1 LNLIGGLK
9 IMSGKNTVALVIGA
23 VILFI
28 GMIIFF
34 ASTTIVPT
42 GHIGVVTLYSKVQDK
57 YLDAGFHFVKPFV
70 ESVHDVDIR
79 TQKYSNTVE
88 GSAKDL
94 QIVNITMS
102 INYQIKAEKAS
113 ELYSKVGA
121 NYNDV
126 ILNPALQSSL
136 KASIAKYTAEEMVTK
151 RAEVATTITEELNK
165 ALEEYFII
173 SAVNLENIGFTDEY
187 NKAVEAKTTNQQKAE
202 AEKAQLEIIKVQ
214 NEQKINTAEAEA
226 KVRELQSQS
235 VTDKSLE
242 QLRLEI
248 QREMIQKWNGSFP
261 TTMLGD
267 DPTMLFNLNK

>member
-1 LNLIGGLK
+1 MNKGTGIAIVLGVI
-9 IMSGKNTVALVIGA
+9 LVIA
-23 VILFI
+23 L
-28 GMIIFF
+28 IIFF

-42 GHIGVVTLYSKVQDK
+42 GHIGVVTLYSKVQDQ
-57 YLDAGFHFVKPFV
+57 YLDAGFHFIKPFV
-70 ESVHDVDIR
+70 EDVHDVDIR

-102 INYQIKAEKAS
+102 INYQLKAEKVS
-113 ELYSKVGA
+113 ELYAKVGA
-121 NYNDV
+121 NYEDT
-126 ILNPALQSSL
+126 ILNPALQSGL
-136 KASIAKYTAEEMVTK
+136 KSAMAKFTAEEMITK
-151 RAEVATTITEELNK
+151 RAEVAATITEELNN
-165 ALEEYFII
+165 ALEEYFLI

-187 NKAVEAKTTNQQKAE
+187 NKAIEAKTTNQQKAE

-235 VTDKSLE
+235 VTEKSLE

-248 QREMIQKWNGSFP
+248 QREMIQKWNGAFP
-261 TTMLGD
+261 TTMLSD
-267 DPTMLFNLNK
+267 DPTMLFNLGE

>member
-1 LNLIGGLK
+1 
-9 IMSGKNTVALVIGA
+9 MSRKQIAALVIGVVA
-23 VILFI
+23 LFI

-34 ASTTIVPT
+34 AGTTIVPT
-42 GHIGVVTLYSKVQDK
+42 GHIGVVTLYQNVQDK
-57 YLDAGFHFVKPFV
+57 YLDAGFHWIKPFV
-70 ESVHDVDIR
+70 EDVHNIDVR

-94 QIVNITMS
+94 QIVNMTMS
-102 INYQIKAEKAS
+102 INYQVKPEKVT
-113 ELYSKVGA
+113 ELYTKVGKH
-121 NYNDV
+121 YNDV

-136 KASIAKYTAEEMVTK
+136 KASMAQFTAEEMITK
-151 RAEVATTITEELNK
+151 RADVADKITEELN
-165 ALEEYFII
+165 ARLDEYFLI

-187 NKAVEAKTTNQQKAE
+187 NKAIETKTTNQQKAE

-248 QREMIQKWNGSFP
+248 QREMIQKWSGNFP
-261 TTMLGD
+261 TTMLND
-267 DPTMLFNLNK
+267 KVFSLFEVK

>member
-1 LNLIGGLK
+1 MYDN
-9 IMSGKNTVALVIGA
+9 IGA
-23 VILFI
+23 KVATVVIAVLLVI

-42 GHIGVVTLYSKVQDK
+42 GHIGVVTLYSKVQDQ
-57 YLDAGFHFVKPFV
+57 YLDAGFHFIKPFV
-70 ESVHDVDIR
+70 EDVHDIDIR

-102 INYQIKAEKAS
+102 INYQIRAEKAS

-136 KASIAKYTAEEMVTK
+136 KASIAQFTAEEMVTK
-151 RAEVATTITEELNK
+151 RAEVAATITTELNK
-165 ALEEYFII
+165 SLEEYFLI

-187 NKAVEAKTTNQQKAE
+187 NKAIEAKTTNQQKAE

-248 QREMIQKWNGSFP
+248 QRELVNKWDGHYP
-261 TTMLGD
+261 TTMLGSD
-267 DPTMLFNLNK
+267 SNILFNLGQ

>member
-1 LNLIGGLK
+1 METKSTVIAVVACAIIILGL
-9 IMSGKNTVALVIGA
+9 V
-23 VILFI
+23 
-28 GMIIFF
+28 IFF
-34 ASTTIVPT
+34 ASTAIVPT

-57 YLDAGFHFVKPFV
+57 YLDAGFHMVKPFV
-70 ESVHDVDIR
+70 EDIHAIDIR
-79 TQKYSNTVE
+79 TQKYQGSVE

-94 QIVNITMS
+94 QIVNVTMS
-102 INYQIKAEKAS
+102 INYQIKPEKAS
-113 ELYSKVGA
+113 ELYAKVGK
-121 NYNDV
+121 NYNDT
-126 ILNPALQSSL
+126 ILNPALQSGL
-136 KASIAKYTAEEMVTK
+136 KAAIAKFTAEEMITK
-151 RAEVATTITEELNK
+151 RSEVANSITEELNTRL
-165 ALEEYFII
+165 AEYFMIT
-173 SAVNLENIGFTDEY
+173 AVNLENIGFTDEF

-248 QREMIQKWNGSFP
+248 QRELIQKWNGQFP

-267 DPTMLFNLNK
+267 NPNMLFNLSN

>member
-1 LNLIGGLK
+1 MEMNRK
-9 IMSGKNTVALVIGA
+9 KVVALVIGA
-23 VILFI
+23 IILLI
-28 GMIIFF
+28 GMIVFF
-34 ASTTIVPT
+34 ASTEIVPT

-57 YLDAGFHFVKPFV
+57 YLDAGFHFIKPFV
-70 ESVHDVDIR
+70 EEVHSVDIR

-94 QIVNITMS
+94 QIVNVTMS
-102 INYQIKAEKAS
+102 INYQIKPEKVT
-113 ELYSKVGA
+113 ELYAKVGEH
-121 NYNDV
+121 YSDI

-136 KASIAKYTAEEMVTK
+136 KASMAQFTAEEMITK
-151 RAEVATTITEELNK
+151 RAEVANTITKELNER
-165 ALEEYFII
+165 LDEYFTI
-173 SAVNLENIGFTDEY
+173 SAVNLENIDFTEEY
-187 NKAVEAKTTNQQKAE
+187 NKAIEAKTTNEQKAQ

-248 QREMIQKWNGSFP
+248 QREMIQKWDGKYP

-267 DPTMLFNLNK
+267 NPNVLFNMNN

>member
-1 LNLIGGLK
+1 
-9 IMSGKNTVALVIGA
+9 MNTKSKVALVIVA
-23 VILFI
+23 IILVI

-42 GHIGVVTLYSKVQDK
+42 GHIGVVTLYQNVQDK
-57 YLDAGFHFVKPFV
+57 YLDAGFHFIKPFV
-70 ESVHDVDIR
+70 EDVHDVDIR

-102 INYQIKAEKAS
+102 INYQIKPEKVTK
-113 ELYSKVGA
+113 LYTKVGEHYA
-121 NYNDV
+121 DI

-136 KASIAKYTAEEMVTK
+136 KASMAKFTAEEMITK
-151 RAEVATTITEELNK
+151 RAEVASAITEELNTR
-165 ALEEYFII
+165 LEEYFNI
-173 SAVNLENIGFTDEY
+173 SAVNLENIDFTDEY
-187 NKAVEAKTTNQQKAE
+187 NKAIEAKTTNQQKAE

-248 QREMIQKWNGSFP
+248 QRELIQKWNGQFP

-267 DPTMLFNLNK
+267 NPNMLFNLNK

>member
-1 LNLIGGLK
+1 MNKRTGIAIVLGVI
-9 IMSGKNTVALVIGA
+9 LVIA
-23 VILFI
+23 L
-28 GMIIFF
+28 IIFF

-42 GHIGVVTLYSKVQDK
+42 GHIGVVTLYSKVQDQ

-70 ESVHDVDIR
+70 EDVHDVDIR

-102 INYQIKAEKAS
+102 INYQIKADKVS
-113 ELYSKVGA
+113 KLYAEVGA
-121 NYNDV
+121 NYTDV

-136 KASIAKYTAEEMVTK
+136 KASIAKFTAEEMITK
-151 RAEVATTITEELNK
+151 RGEVAATITEELNTR
-165 ALEEYFII
+165 LEEYFLI

-187 NKAVEAKTTNQQKAE
+187 NKAIEAKTTNEQKAQ
-202 AEKAQLEIIKVQ
+202 AEKAQLEIVKAQ
-214 NEQKINTAEAEA
+214 NEQKISQAEAEA

-242 QLRLEI
+242 QQRLEI
-248 QREMIQKWNGSFP
+248 QQKWVEKWNGQLPS
-261 TTMLGD
+261 TMLGED
-267 DPTMLFNLNK
+267 GNLMFNLGK

>member
-1 LNLIGGLK
+1 METKSKIIIGVFC
-9 IMSGKNTVALVIGA
+9 VALVIGL
-23 VILFI
+23 IL
-28 GMIIFF
+28 FF

-42 GHIGVVTLYSKVQDK
+42 GHIGVVTLYSKVQEK
-57 YLDAGFHFVKPFV
+57 YLDAGFHMVKPFV
-70 ESVHDVDIR
+70 EEVHDIDIR
-79 TQKYSNTVE
+79 TQKYQGTVE

-102 INYQIKAEKAS
+102 INYQIRAEKAS
-113 ELYSKVGA
+113 KLYAEVGA

-126 ILNPALQSSL
+126 VLNPALQSSL
-136 KASIAKYTAEEMVTK
+136 KAAIAKFTAEEMITK
-151 RAEVATTITEELNK
+151 RSEVANAITEELNVR
-165 ALEEYFII
+165 LEEYFLI
-173 SAVNLENIGFTDEY
+173 SAVNLENIGFTAEF

-235 VTDKSLE
+235 VTEKSLE

-248 QREMIQKWNGSFP
+248 QREMIQKWNGQFP

-267 DPTMLFNLNK
+267 DPNMLFNLND

>member
-1 LNLIGGLK
+1 MNKGTGIAVVLGI
-9 IMSGKNTVALVIGA
+9 VLVIA
-23 VILFI
+23 L
-28 GMIIFF
+28 IIFF

-42 GHIGVVTLYSKVQDK
+42 GHIGVVTLYSKVQDQ
-57 YLDAGFHFVKPFV
+57 YLDAGFHMKKPFV
-70 ESVHDVDIR
+70 EDVHDIDIR

-113 ELYSKVGA
+113 ELYAKVGA
-121 NYNDV
+121 NYDDV
-126 ILNPALQSSL
+126 VLNPALQSSL
-136 KASIAKYTAEEMVTK
+136 KASIAKYTAEEMITK
-151 RAEVATTITEELNK
+151 RGEVAATITEELNK
-165 ALEEYFII
+165 ALEEYFLI

-187 NKAVEAKTTNQQKAE
+187 NKAIEAKTTNEQKAQ

-248 QREMIQKWNGSFP
+248 QRELIQKWNGAFP
-261 TTMLGD
+261 STMLGD
-267 DPTMLFNLNK
+267 NPNMLFNLGK

>member
-1 LNLIGGLK
+1 METKSK
-9 IMSGKNTVALVIGA
+9 ITIIVMA
-23 VILFI
+23 VILVL
-28 GMIIFF
+28 GLIIFF

-42 GHIGVVTLYSKVQDK
+42 GHIGVVTLYQNVQDK

-70 ESVHDVDIR
+70 EDVHDVDIR
-79 TQKYSNTVE
+79 TKKYSNTVE

-102 INYQIKAEKAS
+102 INYQIKPEKVT
-113 ELYSKVGA
+113 ELYAKVGKDYD
-121 NYNDV
+121 NI

-136 KASIAKYTAEEMVTK
+136 KASMAQFTAEEMITK
-151 RAEVATTITEELNK
+151 RAEVSNKITEELN
-165 ALEEYFII
+165 ARLIDYFNI

-187 NKAVEAKTTNQQKAE
+187 NKAIEAKTTNQQKAE

-226 KVRELQSQS
+226 KVRELQSKS

-248 QREMIQKWNGSFP
+248 QRDLINKWDGHYP

-267 DPTMLFNLNK
+267 SSNVLFNLNK